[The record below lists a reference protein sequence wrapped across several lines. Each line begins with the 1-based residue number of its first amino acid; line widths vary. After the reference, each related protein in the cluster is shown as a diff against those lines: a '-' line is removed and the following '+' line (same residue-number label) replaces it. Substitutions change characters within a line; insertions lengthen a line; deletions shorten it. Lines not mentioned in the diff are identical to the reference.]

1 MPLIRQCSL
10 KLLYSTTVIRAGPA
24 STTRRHEGGGAKES
38 GAGGEW
44 GGRGVGREER
54 NRVVGVREGGSTG
67 RSCLCG
73 CFWKETNAD

>member
-1 MPLIRQCSL
+1 MGR
-10 KLLYSTTVIRAGPA
+10 
-24 STTRRHEGGGAKES
+24 EES

-44 GGRGVGREER
+44 GGRKVGQEER

>member
-1 MPLIRQCSL
+1 MQSQV
-10 KLLYSTTVIRAGPA
+10 TVFNHSYQSWACVNDA
-24 STTRRHEGGGAKES
+24 KTGGGWGK
-38 GAGGEW
+38 GEW